1 MVIIFSEK
9 YEAELKRFTKKLF
22 DEPLKDMTSSVKSTQ
37 STSQQNAQTN
47 KLDIKFMNRNSRDIF
62 LFAIKAFNTK
72 KELRSSVILTKI
84 EKVDFANQ

>member
-9 YEAELKRFTKKLF
+9 YEAELKRFIKKLF
-22 DEPLKDMTSSVKSTQ
+22 DETLKDMTSSVKSTQ

-72 KELRSSVILTKI
+72 K
-84 EKVDFANQ
+84 